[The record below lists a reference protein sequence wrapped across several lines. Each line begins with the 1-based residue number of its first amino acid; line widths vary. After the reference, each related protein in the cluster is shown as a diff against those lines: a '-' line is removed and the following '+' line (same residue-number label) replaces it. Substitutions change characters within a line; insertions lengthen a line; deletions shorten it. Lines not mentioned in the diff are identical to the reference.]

1 MRDASN
7 NRLTLASYSA
17 DALADEPLRKSYE
30 FVFQILFSSGYVFG
44 LVFSRRACYRLVP
57 GFSTP
62 VDPPRDKRGI
72 VWSGNRGLRFG
83 IGADNGR
90 FHCETLR
97 RERRRARRG
106 WLNVE
111 FSEFHKGRGAGK
123 KTTPGGR
130 EKHAYFLRA

>member
-62 VDPPRDKRGI
+62 VDPPRDTRGI
-72 VWSGNRGLRFG
+72 VLSGNSGLRFG
-83 IGADNGR
+83 IRADNGR
-90 FHCETLR
+90 IRRGICH
-97 RERRRARRG
+97 RERRRAR
-106 WLNVE
+106 
-111 FSEFHKGRGAGK
+111 
-123 KTTPGGR
+123 
-130 EKHAYFLRA
+130 